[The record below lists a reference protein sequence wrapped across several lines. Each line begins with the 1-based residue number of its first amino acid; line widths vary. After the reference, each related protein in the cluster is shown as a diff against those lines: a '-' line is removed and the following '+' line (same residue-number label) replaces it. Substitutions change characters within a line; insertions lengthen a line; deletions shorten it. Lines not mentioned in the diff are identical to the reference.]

1 MRLLPRLTMT
11 RASDGAVTAKEAMTR
26 PAPDTAVNV
35 TVGGQ
40 EATGSL
46 AGAVQKAEAGST
58 ITLGRNITF
67 TNGFEVEGTVT
78 LDLAGYAINGIYE
91 NWADGSEDHLLA
103 VKRLGGGVVITA
115 DITCDVKLTRKG
127 EAPTGDIVEL
137 TIRGS
142 TI

>member
-1 MRLLPRLTMT
+1 ML
-11 RASDGAVTAKEAMTR
+11 
-26 PAPDTAVNV
+26 

-40 EATGSL
+40 KATGSL

-78 LDLAGYAINGIYE
+78 LDLAGYAINGTSE
-91 NWADGSEDHLLA
+91 NWADGTKDHLLA